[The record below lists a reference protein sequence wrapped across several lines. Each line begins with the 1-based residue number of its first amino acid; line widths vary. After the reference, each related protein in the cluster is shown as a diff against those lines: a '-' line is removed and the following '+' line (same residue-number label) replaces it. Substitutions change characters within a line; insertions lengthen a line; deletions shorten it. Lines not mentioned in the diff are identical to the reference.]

1 MGIPSTI
8 VTGTVA
14 YAVLGCV
21 LLGVIFGMQATNT
34 MSKDNAQ
41 YVGWKYY
48 FCGWLSLEAYAMLR
62 ILTLLLSLFFLDI
75 ELDMW

>member
-1 MGIPSTI
+1 MTGIPSTI

-41 YVGWKYY
+41 YVETIFAGIR
-48 FCGWLSLEAYAMLR
+48 FFTLEAYAM
-62 ILTLLLSLFFLDI
+62 
-75 ELDMW
+75 

>member
-41 YVGWKYY
+41 YVG
-48 FCGWLSLEAYAMLR
+48 
-62 ILTLLLSLFFLDI
+62 
-75 ELDMW
+75 

>member
-41 YVGWKYY
+41 YVLENILLQEFDSLCKLMLCNA
-48 FCGWLSLEAYAMLR
+48 FSHSLSLSL
-62 ILTLLLSLFFLDI
+62 LFFLA
-75 ELDMW
+75 